1 MENNMIPLSLNDTF
15 KFSCSKKVPC
25 FNECCR
31 DLNQFLF
38 PYDILR
44 MKNRLG
50 LPSNLF
56 LERYTSQHTGP
67 ETGLPIITFKTDP
80 FKELKCP
87 FVDPS
92 GCSIYEDRP
101 SSCRTYPLVRV
112 ASRSRTTGVITEQYF
127 LLKEPHCLGFKNG
140 HIWTVREWIEDQK
153 ISVYNQMNDLMMEII
168 SLKNRLIPGPLDIKS
183 RLMFHLACYDLDNFR
198 SHIFDRGLLDGR
210 NIESGTLDA
219 VKNDDVELLKLGF
232 QWIKHTLFDN
242 ET

>member
-56 LERYTSQHTGP
+56 LERYTSEHTGP

-92 GCSIYEDRP
+92 GISPGAPPPPAGVSNGLP
-101 SSCRTYPLVRV
+101 SPQA
-112 ASRSRTTGVITEQYF
+112 ASAAKSAT
-127 LLKEPHCLGFKNG
+127 
-140 HIWTVREWIEDQK
+140 
-153 ISVYNQMNDLMMEII
+153 
-168 SLKNRLIPGPLDIKS
+168 LIQTRMICP
-183 RLMFHLACYDLDNFR
+183 
-198 SHIFDRGLLDGR
+198 
-210 NIESGTLDA
+210 
-219 VKNDDVELLKLGF
+219 
-232 QWIKHTLFDN
+232 
-242 ET
+242 